1 MTSEAFTYRADVL
14 HCEDVPLSELAE
26 AVGTPLYVYSAGRV
40 RANVARLRAA
50 FAPLGATL
58 HYSMKANANV
68 ALLRLLRELGVGV
81 DAVSGGEIERAL
93 YAGFAPQQIV
103 FAGVGK
109 TPAELTYA
117 LEVGVGWF
125 NVESRTELHM
135 LDRLADERG
144 ARPNVALRLNPNVR
158 ARTHDHIA
166 TGHLGAKFGMAAEVV
181 AELLAERDRFSHVH
195 IVGLHVHI
203 GSQLADVEQT
213 VQAVQAAQALAAP
226 YADVR
231 LLNIGGG
238 FPVRY
243 RADEAL
249 PTPQAFAEALAPLLR
264 GWRVKL
270 EPGRAVVADAGALL
284 VNVLHVKRQGG
295 RRFVVTDGSMT
306 ELLRP
311 ALYGAEH
318 PIVPLRRLAGEETS
332 AVVVGPVCESTDV
345 LSHDARLPALRA
357 DDRLA
362 VLVAGAYGMVM
373 ASNYNMRL
381 RPPEVL
387 VEGARWRI
395 VRRRE
400 TWVDLRRLEVEA

>member
-1 MTSEAFTYRADVL
+1 MREPFTYHADVL
-14 HCEDVPLSELAE
+14 HGEDVPLPALAE

-50 FAPLGATL
+50 FEPLGAAL
-58 HYSMKANANV
+58 HYSMKANANL

-93 YAGFAPQQIV
+93 YAGFAPSQIV

-109 TPAELTYA
+109 TPAELAYA

-125 NVESRTELHM
+125 NVESRAELH
-135 LDRLADERG
+135 LLNRLAGERG

-158 ARTHDHIA
+158 ARTHAHIA
-166 TGHLGAKFGMAAEVV
+166 TGHLGAKFGMAAETV
-181 AELLAERDRFSHVH
+181 AELLAARERFPHVR
-195 IVGLHVHI
+195 VGGLHIHI
-203 GSQLADVEQT
+203 GSQLADVAET
-213 VQAVQAAQALAAP
+213 RQAVRAAQALAAP

-243 RADEAL
+243 REDEAL
-249 PTPQAFAEALAPLLR
+249 PTPQDFAEALAPLLR
-264 GWRVKL
+264 GWRVKF

-284 VNVLHVKRQGG
+284 VSVLHVKQQGG

-318 PIVPLRRLAGEETS
+318 PIVPLRRAADEATS
-332 AVVVGPVCESTDV
+332 AVVVGSVCESADV
-345 LSHDARLPALRA
+345 LSREARLPALRA
-357 DDRLA
+357 GDRLA

-373 ASNYNMRL
+373 ASNYNMRP
-381 RPPEVL
+381 RPSEVL
-387 VEGARWRI
+387 IEGARWRI

-400 TWVDLRRLEVEA
+400 TWADLRRLEEEA

>member
-1 MTSEAFTYRADVL
+1 MDEPFTYRADVL
-14 HCEDVPLSELAE
+14 HCEDVPLPALAE
-26 AVGTPLYVYSAGRV
+26 AVGTPLYAYSAGRV

-50 FAPLGATL
+50 FEPLGAAL
-58 HYSMKANANV
+58 HYSMKANANL

-109 TPAELTYA
+109 TPAELAYA
-117 LEVGVGWF
+117 LDAGVGWF
-125 NVESRTELHM
+125 NVESRAELHT
-135 LDRLADERG
+135 LDRLAGERS

-158 ARTHDHIA
+158 ARTHAHIA
-166 TGHLGAKFGMAAEVV
+166 TGHLGAKFGMAAETV
-181 AELLAERDRFSHVH
+181 ADLLAARERFPHVH
-195 IVGLHVHI
+195 IAGLHIHI
-203 GSQLADVEQT
+203 GSQLGDVAET
-213 VQAVQAAQALAAP
+213 LQAVHAAQTLAAP

-243 RADEAL
+243 REGDPL
-249 PTPQAFAEALAPLLR
+249 PTPQDFAEALAPLLH

-284 VNVLHVKRQGG
+284 VTVINVKQQGG

-318 PIVPLRRLAGEETS
+318 PIVPLRRSTDAPS
-332 AVVVGPVCESTDV
+332 PAVVVGPVCESADV
-345 LSHDARLPALRA
+345 LSRETRLPTLRA
-357 DDRLA
+357 GDRLA

-373 ASNYNMRL
+373 ASNYNMRP

-387 VEGARWRI
+387 VNGARWRV

-400 TWVDLRRLEVEA
+400 TWADLRRLEVET